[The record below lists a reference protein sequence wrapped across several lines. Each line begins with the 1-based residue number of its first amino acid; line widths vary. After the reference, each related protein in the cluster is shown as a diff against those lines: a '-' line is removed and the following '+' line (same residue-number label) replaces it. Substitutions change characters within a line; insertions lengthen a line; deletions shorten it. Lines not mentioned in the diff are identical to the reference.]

1 MLKKDIVQIAEIN
14 MTDKIVLLFFS
25 VDILCWF

>member
-25 VDILCWF
+25 VDILC